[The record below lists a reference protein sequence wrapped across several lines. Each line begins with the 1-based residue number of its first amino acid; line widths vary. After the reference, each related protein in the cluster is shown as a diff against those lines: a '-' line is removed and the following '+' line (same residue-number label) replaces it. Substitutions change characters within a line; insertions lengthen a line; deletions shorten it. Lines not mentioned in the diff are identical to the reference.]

1 VFRIIGIILGV
12 IFTHGFWGAVAGY
25 FIGSI
30 IDRLVFSKIKI
41 EHHRTYSR
49 SDFSSTLLILS
60 AAVIKA
66 DGRFAKS
73 ELYYLKDYFIKTM
86 GHVKA
91 SEAMAEMQEIYQN
104 NYDIPAICTQL
115 RKNSSIHER
124 LLILQ
129 FLFGLAA
136 ADGEIHN
143 AEIIEIQNI
152 AQWAGISQNDFESI
166 KSMFLNSHQY
176 HQYYQ
181 QSTNSN
187 GRSSYSNY
195 DSLNNDYKILEISS
209 DATDDEVKK
218 AYRSLAKKHHPDRV
232 SHLGED
238 MRKAAEEKFA
248 KLNQAYENIKISR
261 GMK

>member
-1 VFRIIGIILGV
+1 MFRIIGIILGV
-12 IFTHGFWGAVAGY
+12 IFGGFWGAVAGY
-25 FIGSI
+25 FIGSF
-30 IDRLVFSKIKI
+30 IDKLVFSKIKI

-66 DGRFAKS
+66 DGRFVKS

-86 GHVKA
+86 GHARA
-91 SEAMAEMQEIYQN
+91 SVAMAEMQEIYQN

-136 ADGEIHN
+136 ADGEMLN
-143 AEIIEIQNI
+143 AEILEIQNI

-166 KSMFLNSHQY
+166 KSMFLNN

-187 GRSSYSNY
+187 GRSSYSSY